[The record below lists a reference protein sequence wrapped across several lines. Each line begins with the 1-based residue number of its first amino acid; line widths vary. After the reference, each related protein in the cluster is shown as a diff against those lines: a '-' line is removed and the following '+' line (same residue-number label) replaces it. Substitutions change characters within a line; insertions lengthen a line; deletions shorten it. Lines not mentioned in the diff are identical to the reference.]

1 MRNLK
6 AEIQKLI
13 DLLEQEKGED
23 QEVHNTLLS
32 SSTSHERIARGF
44 CWKPLIVKEVGY
56 GMGDYPYVI
65 VERTKRLDK
74 PHQFRSG
81 KPVSLFLANGDSEAE
96 QISGVI
102 NWVIKDKMKIV
113 FSCDDLPHWVER
125 SSIGV
130 NLLFDQKSYDDMFK
144 ALKAVKETEKG
155 RLPELASIILGI
167 SDSANKKDIPVNLP
181 SLNDSQNQAVSQV
194 LGCEDV
200 LAIHGPPGT
209 GKTTTLVQAIRL
221 LLKKENGIL
230 VCAPSNA
237 ASDLLV
243 TKLAEEE
250 INVLRIGNLS
260 RVDEDVLE
268 HTLEHKVGAHPKSR
282 EIKKIKKK
290 AGEYRNIAG
299 KYKRNFGPEER
310 EQRRLMYREA
320 KSMMQDANDI
330 EQDLVDEI
338 LDGAQVIV
346 STLIGSNHRYI
357 RDRVFPTV
365 IIDEAA
371 QALEP
376 ACWVPI
382 IKSHKVIFAGDPFQ
396 LPPTIKSQEARKGGL
411 EVTLMEK
418 VIQHTEQVQLL
429 STQYRMNDLIMG
441 FSNAQF
447 YAGELKAHDSVK
459 DIRLAGDYLVIEF
472 VDTAGCGYEEAVN
485 PDTFSTFNEGEVSV
499 LQKHFEALLLMS
511 GENFDYS
518 IGVIAPY
525 RAQVE
530 ILDESF
536 SDEQKSS
543 YDLSVNTV
551 DSFQGQER
559 DVIYISLVRS
569 NDNGE
574 IGFLKDFRR
583 MNVAMTR
590 AKRKLVLIGDS
601 ATLGSAKFYT
611 DMLDYIEAAG
621 GYRTAWEFM

>member
-1 MRNLK
+1 MRDLK
-6 AEIQKLI
+6 LEIQKLI
-13 DLLEQEKGED
+13 DLLEKEKSED
-23 QEVHNTLLS
+23 QELHNALLS
-32 SSTSHERIARGF
+32 SSTTHERIARGF

-65 VERTKRLDK
+65 VERTKGLDK

-81 KPVSLFLANGDSEAE
+81 KPVSLFLVNGDAEADKVT
-96 QISGVI
+96 GVI
-102 NWVIKDKMKIV
+102 NWIEKDKMKII

-144 ALKAVKETEKG
+144 ALKEVKETEKG
-155 RLPELASIILGI
+155 RLPELAKIILGI
-167 SDSANKKDIPVNLP
+167 SESANKRDIPVEIP
-181 SLNDSQNQAVSQV
+181 TLNDSQNQAVGQV
-194 LGCEDV
+194 LGCKDV

-221 LLKKENGIL
+221 LLKKESGIL

-243 TKLAEEE
+243 TKLAEQD

-260 RVDEDVLE
+260 RIDEEVLE
-268 HTLEHKVGAHPKSR
+268 HTLEHKVGAHPKSK

-290 AGEYRNIAG
+290 AGEFRKMAG
-299 KYKRNFGPEER
+299 KYKRNFGKEER
-310 EQRRLMYREA
+310 DQRRLMYREA
-320 KSMMQDANDI
+320 KSMMQDAIDI
-330 EQDLVDEI
+330 EQGLVDEI

-346 STLIGSNHRYI
+346 STLIGANHRYL
-357 RDRVFPTV
+357 RDRLFSTV

-371 QALEP
+371 QSLEP

-382 IKSHKVIFAGDPFQ
+382 TRSHKVIFAGDPFQ
-396 LPPTIKSQEARKGGL
+396 LPPTIKSEEARRGGL

-418 VIQHTEQVQLL
+418 VIQHTDEVQLL
-429 STQYRMNDLIMG
+429 STQYRMNELIMG

-447 YAGELKAHDSVK
+447 YAGELQAHESVAN
-459 DIRLAGDYLVIEF
+459 IQLAGDDLVIEF

-485 PDTFSTFNEGEVSV
+485 PETLSTFNEGEVGV
-499 LQKHFEALLLMS
+499 VQKHFEALLMMS
-511 GENFDYS
+511 GDNFDYS
-518 IGVIAPY
+518 VGVIAPY

-530 ILDESF
+530 LLNEAF
-536 SDEQKSS
+536 SDEQKAS
-543 YDLSVNTV
+543 YDLSINTV

-569 NDNGE
+569 NENGT
-574 IGFLKDFRR
+574 IGFLSDFRR

-611 DMLDYIEAAG
+611 EMLDYIEVAG
-621 GYRTAWEFM
+621 GYRTAWEFI